1 MPFDMISIHRADG
14 EQRLSIAEFLAI
26 SLDERVKLIM
36 EKRLQFFAGDSPVDR
51 SAGLRGLMTVARQ
64 RPAT

>member
-1 MPFDMISIHRADG
+1 MISIHRAEG
-14 EQRLSIAEFLAI
+14 EQRLSVAEFLAI

-36 EKRLQFFAGDSPVDR
+36 EKRLQFFAGDAPIDR

-64 RPAT
+64 QPSL